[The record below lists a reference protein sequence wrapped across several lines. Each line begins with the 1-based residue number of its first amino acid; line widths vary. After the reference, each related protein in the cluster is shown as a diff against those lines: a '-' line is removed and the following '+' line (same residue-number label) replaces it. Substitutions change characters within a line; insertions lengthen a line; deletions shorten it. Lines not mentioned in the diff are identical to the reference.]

1 LPQPIAETGLNR
13 RFVKLSLQ
21 LDLIGRLCLN
31 PVPHV
36 RELIH
41 DPAKRDELG
50 TKLLVSY
57 GESLSGKSLYEVKP
71 DLLYGHFNYLTI
83 PKVDQIA
90 MMTARIIEDEY
101 RGTAVPVPC
110 DSPYDYWDSKKM
122 EGRGLI
128 SMKHAAVNAGIGTL
142 GKNTLLLNKKFG
154 NRLTVGVILSN
165 LKLESDDDA
174 ESLCIEGCNRCLK
187 SCPVQALGE
196 GSVIQKLC
204 RNNAYGTT
212 ARGFET
218 VSCDTCRSVCPKR
231 FGE

>member
-1 LPQPIAETGLNR
+1 MKESIR
-13 RFVKLSLQ
+13 KRI
-21 LDLIGRLCLN
+21 LDLGADVCGFASIERFIQAPEGFH
-31 PVPHV
+31 P
-36 RELIH
+36 
-41 DPAKRDELG
+41 RDLYPDCKTVIVFG
-50 TKLLVSY
+50 FALP
-57 GESLSGKSLYEVKP
+57 KSLYEVKP

-174 ESLCIEGCNRCLK
+174 ESLCIEGCDLCLK

-196 GSVIQKLC
+196 ASVIQKLC

-218 VSCDTCRSVCPKR
+218 VSCNTCRSVCPKR